1 RPLSRLWRRLRRSA
15 RHALSLPQ
23 ARSHAPSAT
32 RMRRRENR
40 CEPEVTMMPR
50 RTQLGSLEH
59 YEKGGVEAIND
70 DPRNYAFSN
79 IFEVAAKAEPWEKV
93 AVAKNIKYVLEAV
106 RAEGTS
112 PWYAAAHDESA
123 IVMNGEVEIRLIK
136 PDTPIVAESHE
147 GTTMLEGSPKGRTMG
162 RIVARHGH
170 MALLPKGAAY
180 QFHASR
186 PGVILLQTIK
196 GDLTIERWKDIC
208 QK

>member
-1 RPLSRLWRRLRRSA
+1 MA
-15 RHALSLPQ
+15 SLK
-23 ARSHAPSAT
+23 T
-32 RMRRRENR
+32 RF
-40 CEPEVTMMPR
+40 
-50 RTQLGSLEH
+50 GSLAE
-59 YEKGGVEAIND
+59 YEKGVIEVIND

-79 IFEVAAKAEPWEKV
+79 IFEVASKAEPWEKV
-93 AVAKNIKYVLEAV
+93 AVAKNIKYVLEAI

-123 IVMNGEVEIRLIK
+123 IVMDSEVEIRLIK

-147 GTTMLEGSPKGRTMG
+147 GTTMLEGIPKGRTMG
-162 RIVARHGH
+162 RITARHGH

-180 QFHASR
+180 QFHAAR
-186 PGVILLQTIK
+186 PGVILLQTVK